1 MFTQPMRALRAT
13 ALIIALS
20 ALSLSAAGCGD
31 DTDSSAM
38 DMPDED
44 HAAESG
50 DGDEE
55 DRATFAFGEPGDPD
69 DATETIEVSM
79 LDTLAYD
86 PPSITVPVGE
96 TVVFEV
102 TNDGAIPH
110 EFVLGDHELQLEHE
124 EEMSEMDGDMET
136 HDEPNAVLVDPGET
150 KDLAFTFTEAGSL
163 EYGCHEP
170 GHYDG
175 GMVGELVVE

>member
-1 MFTQPMRALRAT
+1 MFTRSMRALRAT

-20 ALSLSAAGCGD
+20 ALTLLAAGCGD
-31 DTDSSAM
+31 DDSDSSAV
-38 DMPDED
+38 DTTDDD
-44 HAAESG
+44 H
-50 DGDEE
+50 
-55 DRATFAFGEPGDPD
+55 ATFAFGEPADPD
-69 DATETIEVSM
+69 DATQTIEVSM

-86 PPSITVPVGE
+86 SPSITVPVGE
-96 TVVFEV
+96 TVLFEV

-124 EEMSEMDGDMET
+124 EEMSEMDGDTEM
-136 HDEPNAVLVDPGET
+136 HGEPNAIAVEPGET
-150 KDLAFTFTEAGSL
+150 KELAFTFVEAGSL

>member
-1 MFTQPMRALRAT
+1 MFTRSIRALRAT

-20 ALSLSAAGCGD
+20 AFALLAAGCGD
-31 DTDSSAM
+31 DDSDSSAM
-38 DMPDED
+38 DMADDD
-44 HAAESG
+44 H
-50 DGDEE
+50 
-55 DRATFAFGEPGDPD
+55 ATFAFGEPADPD
-69 DATETIEVSM
+69 DATQTIEVSM

-86 PPSITVPVGE
+86 PPSITVPAGE
-96 TVVFEV
+96 TVLFEV

-124 EEMSEMDGDMET
+124 EEMSEMDGDMEM
-136 HDEPNAVLVDPGET
+136 HDEPNAIAVEPGET
-150 KDLAFTFTEAGSL
+150 KEFAFTFNEAGSL

-175 GMVGELVVE
+175 GMVGELTVE